1 MGNSYHNFLE
11 NIDKN
16 GLLPQNT
23 QFGGLSS
30 SLSQSAFSQTEKSST
45 QIGATNIFSQS
56 GKSAEASTSSAFPAF
71 GNLTGGQKIEHKTNA
86 QLINDSTIIDGFDTD
101 ILSNSKFKKIDDKTL
116 KLKVKIARLKAE
128 LEEHSKLVEQTF
140 LKTDKIQ
147 YQKLLEIQ
155 KKMESEIQR
164 LVAEYQ
170 HRQLIS
176 IVFSPFV
183 KLLHLLKIM

>member
-23 QFGGLSS
+23 RIEPQRNEF
-30 SLSQSAFSQTEKSST
+30 
-45 QIGATNIFSQS
+45 ATNIFSRNEGNQFTQNTTNTTIS
-56 GKSAEASTSSAFPAF
+56 PSPQTF
-71 GNLTGGQKIEHKTNA
+71 GNLTASTRTEMLEHSEFASDNA
-86 QLINDSTIIDGFDTD
+86 IIDGFDTD
-101 ILSNSKFKKIDDKTL
+101 ILSNSKFKKIDDRTL
-116 KLKVKIARLKAE
+116 KLKIKIARLRAE
-128 LEEHSKLVEQTF
+128 LEEHQKLVQQTF

-155 KKMESEIQR
+155 HKMETEIQR

-170 HRQLIS
+170 NRQLKS

>member
-23 QFGGLSS
+23 QFGGLSGG
-30 SLSQSAFSQTEKSST
+30 LSQAALSQTTT
-45 QIGATNIFSQS
+45 QTGAANIFSQ
-56 GKSAEASTSSAFPAF
+56 KTENAETPTGATFPTF
-71 GNLTGGQKIEHKTNA
+71 GNLTSSQKERKNNGEF
-86 QLINDSTIIDGFDTD
+86 INNSAIIDGFDTD

-155 KKMESEIQR
+155 KKMEAEIQR